1 VRVIIKMGNDKFIE
15 LVSKHLTNEITP
27 AESAELKHLITN
39 SPAYKQQF
47 DDLGMY
53 WDHTDNEYTD
63 DAIAFQKI
71 QDKIKKL
78 EDKGESEPE
87 DSALIFPL
95 TSPAKNKSIFR
106 LWPAAAAAIVLVATG
121 LYLLNVFIFSAADP
135 NEISTAGWQQKITAK
150 GAKSIIIL
158 SDGTRITL
166 NSQSALKYPANFS
179 GHTRDVTLSGEAYF
193 DVEKDKD
200 HPFIIHTD
208 KMNVRVLGTTF
219 NVRSYPLDTV
229 SETTLISGAIEVTL
243 KDRPADRIILKP
255 KEKLIVKN
263 SSVEDPAKPAETGN
277 GGSKPGAQYVLTT
290 LNYIGGKDSSV
301 SETSWIH
308 NRFTFE
314 NDSFAVLA
322 EKMERWY
329 GVDIQFKNNKARQYN
344 FSGVFENDTIE
355 QALNALRDIEKFDY
369 KISGSTIYIY

>member
-1 VRVIIKMGNDKFIE
+1 MGNDKFIE
-15 LVSKHLTNEITP
+15 LVSKHLTNDITP

-39 SPAYKQQF
+39 FPAYKQQF

-71 QDKIKKL
+71 QDKIKRL
-78 EDKGESEPE
+78 DDKAESEPN
-87 DSALIFPL
+87 DSKILLPL
-95 TSPAKNKSIFR
+95 TPKRKNKNTFR
-106 LWPAAAAAIVLVATG
+106 LWPVAAAAIVLVAAG
-121 LYLLNVFIFSAADP
+121 SYLLNAFVFSAHTGA
-135 NEISTAGWQQKITAK
+135 ISTAGWQQKTTSR
-150 GAKSIIIL
+150 GAKSIITL

-166 NSQSALKYPANFS
+166 NSQSTIKYPASFS
-179 GHTRDVTLSGEAYF
+179 GNTREVTLTGEAYF
-193 DVEKDKD
+193 DVKKDKE

-219 NVRSYPLDTV
+219 NVRSYPQDTV
-229 SETTLISGAIEVTL
+229 SETTLINGAIEVTL
-243 KDRPADRIILKP
+243 NDRPSDRIILKP

-263 SSVEDPAKPAETGN
+263 NGSGDAKKPTNAGN
-277 GGSKPGAQYVLTT
+277 GGNTQVAQYVLTS

-301 SETSWIH
+301 SETSWIN
-308 NRFTFE
+308 NRFSFE

-329 GVDIQFKNNKARQYN
+329 GVDIQFKNDKVKQYN
-344 FSGVFENDTIE
+344 FSGVFENDTII

>member
-87 DSALIFPL
+87 DNAIIFPL

-121 LYLLNVFIFSAADP
+121 LYLLNIFVFSAADP

-150 GAKSIIIL
+150 GAKSIITL

-166 NSQSALKYPANFS
+166 NSQSTLKYPANFS

-193 DVEKDKD
+193 DVEKDKE

-219 NVRSYPLDTV
+219 NVRSYPLDTD
-229 SETTLISGAIEVTL
+229 SETTLINGAIEVTL

-263 SSVEDPAKPAETGN
+263 NNAEDPTKPAETGA

-308 NRFTFE
+308 NRFSFE

-329 GVDIQFKNNKARQYN
+329 GVDIQFKNNKAKQYN

>member
-1 VRVIIKMGNDKFIE
+1 MGNDKFIE
-15 LVSKHLTNEITP
+15 LVSKHLTNDITP
-27 AESAELKHLITN
+27 AESAELKHLITYF
-39 SPAYKQQF
+39 PAYKQQF

-87 DSALIFPL
+87 DSVIILPIAP
-95 TSPAKNKSIFR
+95 SPKRIFR
-106 LWPAAAAAIVLVATG
+106 LWPAAAAAIVLVAAG
-121 LYLLNVFIFSAADP
+121 LYLLNIFVFSANDSP
-135 NEISTAGWQQKITAK
+135 EISTAGWQQKVTAK
-150 GAKSIIIL
+150 GAKSILTL

-166 NSQSALKYPANFS
+166 NSQSTLKYPANFS
-179 GHTRDVTLSGEAYF
+179 GDTREVTLSGEAYF
-193 DVEKDKD
+193 DVKKDKE

-219 NVRSYPLDTV
+219 NVRSYPRDTV
-229 SETTLISGAIEVTL
+229 SETTLINGAIEVTL

-255 KEKLIVKN
+255 NEKLIVKN
-263 SSVEDPAKPAETGN
+263 DNAGDSKKLPDAVNA
-277 GGSKPGAQYVLTT
+277 GGTPGAQYVLTT

-308 NRFTFE
+308 NRFSFE

>member
-1 VRVIIKMGNDKFIE
+1 MGNDKFIE
-15 LVSKHLTNEITP
+15 LVSKHLTNEITQ

-39 SPAYKQQF
+39 FPAYKQQF

-78 EDKGESEPE
+78 EDKGEGSPE
-87 DSALIFPL
+87 DGGIIIPL
-95 TSPAKNKSIFR
+95 THSPKRKSIFR
-106 LWPAAAAAIVLVATG
+106 LWPAAAIVLITAG
-121 LYLLNVFIFSAADP
+121 AYLLNAYFFSADNAQG
-135 NEISTAGWQQKITAK
+135 ISTAGWQQKVTAK
-150 GAKSIIIL
+150 GAKSIITL

-166 NSQSALKYPANFS
+166 NSQSTLKYPANFS
-179 GHTRDVTLSGEAYF
+179 GNTRDVTLSGEAYF
-193 DVEKDKD
+193 EVEKDKE

-229 SETTLISGAIEVTL
+229 SETTLINGAIEVTL

-263 SSVEDPAKPAETGN
+263 SSVEDATKPIETGN

-308 NRFTFE
+308 NRFSFE

-329 GVDIQFKNNKARQYN
+329 GVDIQFKNNKAKQYN
-344 FSGVFENDTIE
+344 FSGVFENDTVE